1 MAAIR
6 RSWAVAT
13 AEPKWA
19 LEGKER
25 HDMLELART
34 DAAARSLE
42 WVMKRRKEQLN
53 ESAQLLASL
62 LRVAMLA

>member
-1 MAAIR
+1 
-6 RSWAVAT
+6 
-13 AEPKWA
+13 
-19 LEGKER
+19 
-25 HDMLELART
+25 MLELART